1 VFLASDEASYVTGAA
16 LLADG
21 GTTTVDPASVAWV
34 REDAP

>member
-1 VFLASDEASYVTGAA
+1 VTGAA

-21 GTTTVDPASVAWV
+21 GTTSVDPASVAWV